1 MTHAQTTIRRAPSRR
16 QQTSRPGR
24 WFDLVCF
31 IQFMI
36 YVCCALGTMYTKLMA
51 IPMFM
56 SLATLALLLAY
67 DNTYQQL
74 PKETR
79 HDHR

>member
-16 QQTSRPGR
+16 HIPARPGR
-24 WFDLVCF
+24 WFDVVCV

-36 YVCCALGTMYTKLMA
+36 YVSCALGTVYTKLMA

-56 SLATLALLLAY
+56 SLATLALLFAY
-67 DNTYQQL
+67 SNTCQQL